1 MFKNK
6 IIRYSTLAMIVAI
19 VAYFLVETFRQPVE
33 VPGLA
38 TMEKIPEERYAAELA
53 QRRAEKEE
61 FFRTSEESPIGNKK
75 MFTGLE
81 YYEPD
86 QDYRVMAKLA
96 PYDGPEKELKLP
108 YTDGTT
114 ATYERMAYAD
124 FTVKGV
130 PQRLLLL
137 KNEGTVSVLF
147 RDATS
152 GLESYGGGR
161 YIDIPTEEVQGNSL
175 IIDFND
181 AYNPYCAYAP
191 NYACPLPPPEN
202 TLTVAIEA
210 GEKFAEEKH

>member
-6 IIRYSTLAMIVAI
+6 IIRYSTLVFFLAI
-19 VAYFLVETFRQPVE
+19 VAYFLVETFQPAAE

-38 TMEKIPEERYAAELA
+38 TMEHIPDERYAAELA
-53 QRRAEKEE
+53 QQRKQKDQL
-61 FFRTSEESPIGNKK
+61 FRTSEDSPVEDKK
-75 MFTGLE
+75 LFHGLH

-86 QDYRVMAKLA
+86 QDYRVMAKLS
-96 PYDGPEKELKLP
+96 PYDGPDKELKLP

-137 KNEGTVSVLF
+137 KNEGTISVLF

-161 YIDIPTEEVQGNSL
+161 YIDIPAEKVQGNSL

-191 NYACPLPPPEN
+191 DYACPLPPPEN
-202 TLTVAIEA
+202 TLTAAIEA
-210 GEKFAEEKH
+210 GETYHDEKH

>member
-6 IIRYSTLAMIVAI
+6 IIRYSTLVMFLAI
-19 VAYFLVETFRQPVE
+19 VAYFLLETFQKPAE
-33 VPGLA
+33 VQGLV
-38 TMEKIPEERYAAELA
+38 TMEEIPEEQYAAGLA
-53 QRRAEKEE
+53 QQRKQKDQL
-61 FFRTSEESPIGNKK
+61 FRTSEESPIEDVKL
-75 MFTGLE
+75 FSGLE

-86 QDYRVMAKLA
+86 QDYRVLAKLT
-96 PYDGPEKELKLP
+96 PYDGPDKELKLP

-137 KNEGTVSVLF
+137 KNEGTISILF

-161 YIDIPTEEVQGNSL
+161 YIDLPAEKVQGNSL
-175 IIDFND
+175 IIDFNE

-191 NYACPLPPPEN
+191 DYACPLPPPEN
-202 TLTVAIEA
+202 TMTAAIEA
-210 GEKFAEEKH
+210 GEKFDAEKH